1 MVADTGATPCP
12 SGIRPLNAPQ
22 LVQVEVDNNDMPT
35 VIGIARNKK
44 ARAPVPHDSDRL
56 RRTRPTELKNCPSFV
71 TPVTPVT
78 SVTSA
83 SSSPVTSSPKDSRRT
98 ILYEWRQVSE
108 VLDTWRIDD
117 EWWRKRPVS
126 RLYYRVILEDG
137 TVTSLFKDLSS
148 GRWRQ
153 QQV

>member
-22 LVQVEVDNNDMPT
+22 LVQVEIDNNDMPT
-35 VIGIARNKK
+35 VIGIVRNKN

-56 RRTRPTELKNCPSFV
+56 RRTRPTELKNRPSFV
-71 TPVTPVT
+71 TP
-78 SVTSA
+78 VTSA

>member
-71 TPVTPVT
+71 TSVTP
-78 SVTSA
+78 VTSA